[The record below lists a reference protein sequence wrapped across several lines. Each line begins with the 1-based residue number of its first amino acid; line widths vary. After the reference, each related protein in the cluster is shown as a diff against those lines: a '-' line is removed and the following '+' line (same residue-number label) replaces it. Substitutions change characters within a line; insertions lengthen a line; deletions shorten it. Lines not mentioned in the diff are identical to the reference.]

1 MHGVQKQAP
10 LIRALGVQLNES
22 ADRLSGR
29 VLIKKK
35 RRKKLPAGE
44 ATTEKRML
52 GRVLSLS
59 PLEEGLPLRH
69 VCRDTGI
76 FTVSP
81 FRFSKLKR
89 IAGAS

>member
-1 MHGVQKQAP
+1 MHAVQKQAP
-10 LIRALGVQLNES
+10 LIQALGVQLNES
-22 ADRLSGR
+22 ADRLSSK
-29 VLIKKK
+29 VLIKK
-35 RRKKLPAGE
+35 RRKNCRQVRQRLKNGCWAG
-44 ATTEKRML
+44 TL
-52 GRVLSLS
+52 L

-89 IAGAS
+89 IASAS